1 MKRTIGT
8 LVGVFGLLFFLV
20 PMARAITAEV
30 PATGQT
36 TSFAPGDDGDLQ
48 RGVALPTPRFTDNL
62 DGTITDN
69 LTGLIWL
76 QNAGCVR
83 VHFWALAVRVA
94 NGLASGDCG
103 LSDGSVA
110 GDWRLPN
117 IRELHSLVNF
127 GFFRPA
133 LSDAAGTGQGN
144 DSDPFSNFPPLPSLF
159 SVLYWSS
166 TTVASTSPF
175 EHFAWGVNFFN
186 GSVDFDSK
194 NGDFLFDFQ
203 FVLAVRG
210 GS

>member
-36 TSFAPGDDGDLQ
+36 TSYEPGDDGDLQ

-76 QNAGCVR
+76 QNANCFGVQN
-83 VHFWALAVRVA
+83 WATALTRA

-127 GFFRPA
+127 AFFNPA
-133 LSDAAGTGQGN
+133 LSNAAGTGQGSG
-144 DSDPFSNFPPLPSLF
+144 SDPFSNFQTAS
-159 SVLYWSS
+159 SYWSS
-166 TTVASTSPF
+166 TT
-175 EHFAWGVNFFN
+175 FAGFSVNAWFVNFSGGFVVF
-186 GSVDFDSK
+186 GVKDFG
-194 NGDFLFDFQ
+194 NF